1 MAETKLTTTT
11 ETEPKGVMRTMTT
24 GKKKALST
32 GNRSRNGYAWEEL
45 FNLH

>member
-24 GKKKALST
+24 GK
-32 GNRSRNGYAWEEL
+32 NGRVRWKTV
-45 FNLH
+45 FTIS